1 MPWLQV
7 DNKFTVP
14 DGYLSDDERETDEN
28 ERFLLPTTT
37 KQQINQKEGRLEK
50 EVNEKIRAMKPS
62 LIGCCWEN
70 SGIQVDVSQT
80 KVLKQHEAVL
90 LTAAS
95 FPVQVLQDKL
105 QIDEEKAIVAGK
117 RLVRETDIPVLIKY
131 LHGSK
136 CKESTM
142 KEFLAH
148 LERIR
153 PQDKNSKLKL
163 IF

>member
-50 EVNEKIRAMKPS
+50 EVNEKIRVMKPS

-70 SGIQVDVSQT
+70 SGIEADPRHK

-90 LTAAS
+90 LTVAA
-95 FPVQVLQDKL
+95 FPVQVLQDEL
-105 QIDEEKAIVAGK
+105 QIDEEKVVGAGK
-117 RLVRETDIPVLIKY
+117 RLVREIDIPILIQH

-136 CKESTM
+136 CKESTI

-153 PQDKNSKLKL
+153 PEDKNSK
-163 IF
+163 